1 MENAELVA
9 LIKEKFSKG
18 ERREDISAELQNDGW
33 DVGDIDLAITHIQH
47 EALKQ
52 IPVVS
57 WIIKK
62 FEILEAKTA
71 NASPKLTIAVI
82 LGSIGVVIAL
92 AFILFT
98 VFDPVGVKATE
109 RDGKRE
115 TDFIKL
121 RLAIERYY
129 GEKMQYPESLDVLG
143 PSYIPSLPLD
153 PKTGSPYQYRRTESG
168 DYELCVSFETKN
180 ITCASSGT
188 DQEGSIPQV
197 DPAQVKSE

>member
-71 NASPKLTIAVI
+71 NASPK
-82 LGSIGVVIAL
+82 AL
-92 AFILFT
+92 A
-98 VFDPVGVKATE
+98 
-109 RDGKRE
+109 
-115 TDFIKL
+115 
-121 RLAIERYY
+121 
-129 GEKMQYPESLDVLG
+129 
-143 PSYIPSLPLD
+143 IPSTTP
-153 PKTGSPYQYRRTESG
+153 
-168 DYELCVSFETKN
+168 V
-180 ITCASSGT
+180 
-188 DQEGSIPQV
+188 SIPV
-197 DPAQVKSE
+197 FAPGTITLDIVCHLVAPSP